1 MNLSLVNIQKNTQR
15 QSFTPQI
22 QLTIKLLQLS
32 NIELEDYIQK
42 KMEDNPFLI
51 EKETHTNKLETKLNK
66 LSEVQKPATT
76 QDNNFINNFNYT
88 KSLKE
93 HLQEQ
98 LIIAKLNNQERM
110 AASYLINSLD
120 DAGYITDADEIIC
133 EKIGISINFY
143 ENLLIKLQGF
153 EPTGVFSRTLQEC
166 LYIQLRERKELNGKL
181 EKLLSNIEL
190 LADDN
195 YQELSR
201 ITKLK
206 KHDLL
211 NLINIIRKCN
221 PKPGLSFYRD
231 TLEVITPDIIL
242 EKNTSGVYTINLAQ
256 NILHNITLDSSYMK
270 ILPKKRNST
279 ADQEFLNKHY
289 SDAKMIVNSIAQ
301 RQRTLIRIANE
312 IIFQQRDFLDRG
324 IHWMKPLNLEKISKN
339 TELHMS
345 TVSRSIQN
353 KYIQTPRGT
362 FEMKYLLDKGIGD
375 DNKLE
380 ISSKSI
386 ESRIQQLIKDEKKD
400 DILSDE
406 KIVTLLQKYG
416 INIARRTVAK
426 YRTKLNILPSSKRK
440 NRFI

>member
-42 KMEDNPFLI
+42 QMEDNPFLI
-51 EKETHTNKLETKLNK
+51 EKETHINKSETSLNK
-66 LSEVQKPATT
+66 LSDSHKPNAT
-76 QDNNFINNFNYT
+76 QENNIINNFNYT

-98 LIIAKLNNQERM
+98 LVIAKFNNHERI

-120 DAGYITDADEIIC
+120 DAGYLKETDELIC
-133 EKIGISINFY
+133 QKIGISKNFY
-143 ENLLIKLQGF
+143 ENLLTKLQGF

-166 LYIQLRERKELNGKL
+166 LYIQLREKKELNEKL
-181 EKLLSNIEL
+181 NILLSNIEL

-195 YQELSR
+195 FQELSK
-201 ITKLK
+201 ITGLNKQ
-206 KHDLL
+206 DLL
-211 NLINIIRKCN
+211 NYINIIRKCN

-231 TLEVITPDIIL
+231 NLEVITPDIIL
-242 EKNTSGVYTINLAQ
+242 EKNESGVYTVNLAQ

-270 ILPKKRNST
+270 ILAKKTNIT
-279 ADQEFLNKHY
+279 ADQDFFNKNY
-289 SDAKMIVNSIAQ
+289 SAAKMIVNSIAQ
-301 RQRTLIRIANE
+301 RQKTLIRIANE
-312 IIFQQRDFLDRG
+312 IIFQQRDFLDHG

-400 DILSDE
+400 DVLSDE
-406 KIVTLLQKYG
+406 KIVTLLQKYD

-426 YRTKLNILPSSKRK
+426 YRNKLNILPSSKRK